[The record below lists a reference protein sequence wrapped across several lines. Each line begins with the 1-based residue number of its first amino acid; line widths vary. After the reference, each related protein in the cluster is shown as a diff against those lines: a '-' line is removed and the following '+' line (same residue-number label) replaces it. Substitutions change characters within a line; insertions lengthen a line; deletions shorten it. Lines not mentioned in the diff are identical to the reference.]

1 MNKWGTGTQAGEA
14 SPLSIVDLKKDR
26 DEFHRLPE
34 SLKRDLCEAQRKRDQ
49 EAFWAEKRR
58 KGYLYQ
64 SMVEGMVL
72 LFLTEWLFWGLGWW
86 NALVCLGL
94 GAGVGAL
101 WQRFALGPGMSAL
114 AAMGSFLLVRLLC
127 GGSYPVGAVVSIVVV
142 VCGAMMMRITRQ
154 SEGAGM

>member
-1 MNKWGTGTQAGEA
+1 T
-14 SPLSIVDLKKDR
+14 
-26 DEFHRLPE
+26 
-34 SLKRDLCEAQRKRDQ
+34 KRDLRVAWHKRDQ
-49 EAFWAEKRR
+49 EALWAQQRR

-72 LFLTEWLFWGLGWW
+72 LFVTEWLFWGLGWW

-101 WQRFALGPGMSAL
+101 WQRFALGPGISAL
-114 AAMGSFLLVRLLC
+114 AAMGSFLLVRMLC
-127 GGSYPVGAVVSIVVV
+127 GGNYLVGGMASIIVV

-154 SEGAGM
+154 SERSGA